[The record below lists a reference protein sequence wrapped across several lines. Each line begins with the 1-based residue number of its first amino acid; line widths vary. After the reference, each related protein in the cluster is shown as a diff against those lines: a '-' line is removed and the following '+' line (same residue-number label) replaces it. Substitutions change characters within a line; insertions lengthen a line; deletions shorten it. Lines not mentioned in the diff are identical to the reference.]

1 MLEWWAL
8 LLHGI
13 KKLVGKTAFGVA
25 AVRHEGNNNC
35 F

>member
-25 AVRHEGNNNC
+25 VLGRLLLL
-35 F
+35 